1 LEGKPPVGGNVF
13 LMVQQRIGG
22 VEPFL

>member
-1 LEGKPPVGGNVF
+1 VAMFL